1 MTNPFKVLV
10 KLDNEL
16 AMPKRAN
23 PTDAGADLFSSAS
36 QSIFPGETKMIDTG
50 FAVKIPIGYVG
61 LVYNRSSQGKRG
73 VVIPHSVGVIDSD
86 YRGNVKVLLTNN
98 GTDPYHIIQYD
109 TRIAQLVVQPIQ
121 LVQFMNWSDL
131 DGEWVD
137 TVRGEGGFGSTG
149 G

>member
-1 MTNPFKVLV
+1 MTNLFNVLV

-50 FAVKIPIGYVG
+50 FAVKIPVGYVG